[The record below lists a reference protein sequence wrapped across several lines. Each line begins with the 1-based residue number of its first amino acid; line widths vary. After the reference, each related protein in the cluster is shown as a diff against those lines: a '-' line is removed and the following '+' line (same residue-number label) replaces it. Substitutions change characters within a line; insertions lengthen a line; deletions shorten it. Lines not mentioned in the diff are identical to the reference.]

1 VRVPRI
7 WRRVGSIL
15 WVVEAQPDRG
25 SKEAGVVWEMTL
37 GTFTAVHVVLSL
49 IGIGAGLVV
58 LIGLIS
64 GRHFGVWTA
73 LFLAAT
79 VLTCVT
85 GFGFPVDHVL
95 PSHIVGVVSLVVLAL
110 AIVALYR
117 LHLRGVWRAIY
128 VVSAGLALYF
138 NVFVGVVQAFL
149 KVPALHALAP
159 QQTEAPFV
167 AAQLLVLA
175 VFIVLTVVAARRFRG
190 AAVARA

>member
-1 VRVPRI
+1 M
-7 WRRVGSIL
+7 
-15 WVVEAQPDRG
+15 
-25 SKEAGVVWEMTL
+25 VWGMTL
-37 GTFTAVHVVLSL
+37 GTFTAAHVVLSL

-110 AIVALYR
+110 IVALYG

>member
-1 VRVPRI
+1 M
-7 WRRVGSIL
+7 
-15 WVVEAQPDRG
+15 
-25 SKEAGVVWEMTL
+25 VWGMTL

-110 AIVALYR
+110 IVALYG

>member
-1 VRVPRI
+1 
-7 WRRVGSIL
+7 
-15 WVVEAQPDRG
+15 
-25 SKEAGVVWEMTL
+25 VVWGMTL

-110 AIVALYR
+110 IVALYG

>member
-1 VRVPRI
+1 
-7 WRRVGSIL
+7 
-15 WVVEAQPDRG
+15 
-25 SKEAGVVWEMTL
+25 VVWGMTL

-110 AIVALYR
+110 AIVALYG

-128 VVSAGLALYF
+128 VVSAVLALYF